1 MSTGI
6 ICEYNPF
13 HNGHLYHIN
22 KIKEM
27 FPDDEIILVMSSL
40 YLERGEVSLISKWD
54 KTETAIK
61 YGVDLVIELP
71 FVFSSQGADIFA
83 KGAIEILNSLLVD
96 RLVFGSETNDINL
109 LKNLAN
115 IQIDNAKFNDLVKE
129 YISEGINYPT
139 AVSKAIKLLTKQ
151 EITSP
156 NDILG
161 VSYIKEIIRLNS
173 KIDPICIKRTNDYHN
188 LDTSG
193 DISSASSI
201 RKLLRENKDISS
213 FVPDSSF
220 QKKELFF
227 TEYYF
232 DFIKYKILS
241 NMDSLNIFQ
250 TVDEGIEGRIKKAIL
265 KSNNFEELIDNI
277 KSKRYTYNKIRRML
291 IHILCNFTKEEAQI
305 CKNSEYIRVLGF
317 NKKGKN
323 FLNQVK
329 KKSILPII
337 TGYSNI
343 DSKILDIEFRVSS
356 IYYMVSKEKNKS
368 QLIDMEYKHSPIIK

>member
-83 KGAIEILNSLLVD
+83 KGAIEILNSLFVD
-96 RLVFGSETNDINL
+96 RLVFGSEINDINL

-151 EITSP
+151 EITGP

-173 KIDPICIKRTNDYHN
+173 KIEPICIKRTNDYHN